1 MSFLTDSK
9 TMFIRKIIIIIIFA
23 FLFITP
29 LKTRAAVP
37 VVVFGDYLN
46 EIRNIKSNTDFETSL
61 EKFMFNLFTALSQ
74 KEEDFIT
81 SFELAKTEQA
91 RADVAKLIRDT
102 LNELK
107 GEGNVIPLY
116 NEDIKTIAA
125 YLKDKGI
132 KINLTDQNKDE
143 NCVTG
148 IRLDNGDCVIIKK
161 ESRII
166 RNVDDFLNE
175 EPIQKARHYV
185 NCALGRWKDFPFAAA
200 DEESGR
206 IRDEMRKEFLLK
218 LGRKSKFATMVVVG
232 GKEYPFYELN
242 PPTDWYT
249 QDRCEVIM
257 STIGC
262 RIDSEDEARSETGE
276 SQEDNQ
282 GGSKGA
288 SCKYNFLLSE
298 PTLEKPLA
306 YYDVLSWDLINKADD
321 PKNSYNDTYYEIDT
335 TIDKIIADYHEQ
347 RLAEYTA
354 GQGIRSEKYLLGFS
368 GFVEGGEF
376 GGRQA
381 TENEYFFFD
390 TDYVISPAV
399 ILVQKMAAATQ
410 AEFDLARQGF
420 KVEPSRS
427 GEGSSTMSAASTER
441 TTTLEPF
448 TVLQSLNSH
457 DSHDSSGTTNNL
469 PSSDGSFPN
478 DWPRYLS
485 IDDWS
490 FESRP
495 AEPDQPT
502 SSILDRAVRL
512 GILTDS
518 ERNTTY
524 GQLRTG
530 GVSLPSDLFEDSIT
544 NNTLTLNNAVSLI
557 KTAAS
562 NQFSIPTTIT
572 DVLTR
577 GIRTGALSQN
587 NAINIISGS
596 INNRF
601 PLSSSVGS
609 LLLNGIGSG
618 RVRVSDAVNIISGSV
633 NNFVPIPNS
642 IGNLLTN
649 SVYGGVPYSSATSVL
664 LNSVTRN
671 LPLSSSMGSLL
682 NNTVAAGGTNY
693 YGAVGFLDN
702 SLSNNVPIPTDLG
715 GLMSTSIA
723 EGTLSSGNAL
733 GLLNSAVSRGSFSSL
748 LSSFG
753 GGSSGTTIT
762 NGAGTTIGTIPSWSK
777 PGVNELPAP
786 WEDTSDYVKV
796 SGTLPLK
803 DWYENVMKMHT
814 KTFPQILEEW
824 FFTEE
829 SVLSEKTA
837 AQTQTQR

>member
-1 MSFLTDSK
+1 MRK
-9 TMFIRKIIIIIIFA
+9 TIIITLSLVFGSLIFVA
-23 FLFITP
+23 NSA
-29 LKTRAAVP
+29 KAAVP

-46 EIRNIKSNTDFETSL
+46 EVRNIKANTDFETSL
-61 EKFMFNLFTALSQ
+61 EKFMFNLFTVLSK
-74 KEEDFIT
+74 KEEDFVT

-91 RADVAKLIRDT
+91 RTDVAKLIRDT
-102 LNELK
+102 LQELK

-116 NEDIKTIAA
+116 DEDIARISG

-132 KINLTDQNKDE
+132 KINLTDRNKDE
-143 NCVTG
+143 DCVTG
-148 IRLDNGDCVIIKK
+148 IRLDNSECVIIKK

-185 NCALGRWKDFPFAAA
+185 NCALGQWKDFPFAA
-200 DEESGR
+200 DEQESGR
-206 IRDEMRKEFLLK
+206 VRDNMREEFLLK

-242 PPTDWYT
+242 PPTDWYN
-249 QDRCEVIM
+249 QDRCSVIM
-257 STIGC
+257 ATIGC
-262 RIDSEDEARSETGE
+262 RIDSEDAAKSETGE
-276 SQEDNQ
+276 SREDSQ

-368 GFVEGGEF
+368 GFVEGPPEA
-376 GGRQA
+376 GGRQPSG
-381 TENEYFFFD
+381 EYFFFD

-427 GEGSSTMSAASTER
+427 GEGSSTVSATSTGS
-441 TTTLEPF
+441 TTSTGGTTLEPF
-448 TVLQSLNSH
+448 TVLQSLDSH
-457 DSHDSSGTTNNL
+457 DLHDSSGTTNHL
-469 PSSDGSFPN
+469 SSNNANDGSFPN

-485 IDDWS
+485 TDDWS

-495 AEPDQPT
+495 AGPDQST

-524 GQLRTG
+524 GQLQTG

-544 NNTLTLNNAVSLI
+544 NNTLTLNNAVNLI
-557 KTAAS
+557 KTAAA
-562 NQFSIPTTIT
+562 NRFSIPATIT

-577 GIRTGALSQN
+577 GIRTGALSQS
-587 NAINIISGS
+587 NAINIIGGS

-601 PLSSSVGS
+601 PLGSSVGS
-609 LLLNGIGSG
+609 LLLNGISG
-618 RVRVSDAVNIISGSV
+618 GKIRVSDAVNIISGSV
-633 NNFVPIPNS
+633 NNFVPLPNS

-649 SVYGGVPYSSATSVL
+649 SVYGGVPYSSVTSTL
-664 LNSVTRN
+664 LNSVTKN
-671 LPLSSSMGSLL
+671 LPLPSGIGSLL
-682 NNTVAAGGTNY
+682 NNTVTAGGTNY
-693 YGAVGFLDN
+693 YGAVGFLNN
-702 SLSNNVPIPTDLG
+702 SLSNNVPIPTSLG

-723 EGTLSSGNAL
+723 GGTLSPGNTI

-753 GGSSGTTIT
+753 GKNSGTDIT
-762 NGAGTTIGTIPSWSK
+762 NGAGTTIGTIPPWSK

-786 WEDTSDYVKV
+786 WEDTSSYANV

-829 SVLSEKTA
+829 SVLSEKTTV
-837 AQTQTQR
+837 QTQTQR

>member
-1 MSFLTDSK
+1 MRK
-9 TMFIRKIIIIIIFA
+9 TAITILLSVVA
-23 FLFITP
+23 YLLFMTP
-29 LKTRAAVP
+29 AVKAAVP

-46 EIRNIKSNTDFETSL
+46 EIRNIKANTDFETSL
-61 EKFMFNLFTALSQ
+61 EKFMFNLFTTLSK
-74 KEEDFIT
+74 KEEDFVT

-91 RADVAKLIRDT
+91 RTDVAKLIRET
-102 LNELK
+102 LQELK

-116 NEDIKTIAA
+116 TEDVKNITG

-132 KINLTDQNKDE
+132 KINLTDRNKDE

-175 EPIQKARHYV
+175 EPIIKARHYV
-185 NCALGRWKDFPFAAA
+185 NCALGQWKDFPFAA
-200 DEESGR
+200 DKQESGR
-206 IRDEMRKEFLLK
+206 VRDNTREEFLLK
-218 LGRKSKFATMVVVG
+218 LGRKSKFATMVVTG

-242 PPTDWYT
+242 PPTDWYN
-249 QDRCEVIM
+249 QDRCNVIM
-257 STIGC
+257 ATIGC
-262 RIDSEDEARSETGE
+262 RIGSEDKARSETE
-276 SQEDNQ
+276 EASQDTQ
-282 GGSKGA
+282 GGSQSA

-298 PTLEKPLA
+298 PTLEKPLY
-306 YYDVLSWDLINKADD
+306 YYDTLSWDLINKSDD

-381 TENEYFFFD
+381 DTGEYFFFD

-410 AEFDLARQGF
+410 AEFDLAAQGF
-420 KVEPSRS
+420 KIEPSRS
-427 GEGSSTMSAASTER
+427 GEGSSTVSTTSTTSTGR
-441 TTTLEPF
+441 TTLEPF

-457 DSHDSSGTTNNL
+457 DSHDLSGATNY
-469 PSSDGSFPN
+469 PSSNDGSFPN

-485 IDDWS
+485 TDDWS

-502 SSILDRAVRL
+502 GSILDRAVRL

-530 GVSLPSDLFEDSIT
+530 GVSLPSDLFEDSIR
-544 NNTLTLNNAVSLI
+544 NNTLTLNNAVNLI
-557 KTAAS
+557 KTAAT
-562 NQFSIPTTIT
+562 NQFSIPATIT

-577 GIRTGALSQN
+577 GVRTGALSQN

-601 PLSSSVGS
+601 PLGSSVGS
-609 LLLNGIGSG
+609 LLLNGISG
-618 RVRVSDAVNIISGSV
+618 GQVRTLDAVNIISGSV
-633 NNFVPIPNS
+633 NNLVPIPNS
-642 IGNLLTN
+642 IGGLLTN
-649 SVYGGVPYSSATSVL
+649 AVSRGGIPYSSVTSVL
-664 LNSVTRN
+664 LNSVTKN
-671 LPLSSSMGSLL
+671 LPLPSSIGSLL
-682 NNTVAAGGTNY
+682 NSTVATGGTNY
-693 YGAVGFLDN
+693 GGAVGFLSG
-702 SLSNNVPIPTDLG
+702 SLSNNMPIPTNLG
-715 GLMSTSIA
+715 GLMSTSISGGA
-723 EGTLSSGNAL
+723 LSPGNTM
-733 GLLNSAVSRGSFSSL
+733 GLLSGAVSKGSFSSL

-753 GGSSGTTIT
+753 GGNSGTTIT
-762 NGAGTTIGTIPSWSK
+762 NGAGTVIGTIPPWSK
-777 PGVNELPAP
+777 PGVKELPAP
-786 WEDTSDYVKV
+786 WEDTSNYANV

-829 SVLSEKTA
+829 SVLGEKTTP
-837 AQTQTQR
+837 QTISGTQPHH